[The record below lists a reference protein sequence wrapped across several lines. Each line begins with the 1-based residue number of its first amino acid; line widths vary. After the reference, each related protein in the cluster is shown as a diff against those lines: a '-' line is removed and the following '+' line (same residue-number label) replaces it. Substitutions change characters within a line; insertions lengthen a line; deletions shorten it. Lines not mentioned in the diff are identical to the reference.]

1 MHKKSYISIGK
12 KFRII
17 GTGTARGG
25 ACLIISGKARKIM
38 EFVIFAGVLLLFFLF
53 MIVQE
58 ILQVKKQ
65 ERLFERFLRE
75 NYGKEKPKEYSLER
89 FARLNSYLE
98 RHKEEKQL
106 DDITWNDLGMDDVFR
121 RIDRTHS
128 AAGEEYLYYT
138 LRNVSCGKDVL
149 MHLEE
154 VVTWLEEQE
163 NVRMRIQLLMKRLG
177 HMGKYSLY
185 DYLDN
190 LDYLGERSNSRI
202 LLGNLFYLPFVALL
216 FVQPA
221 VGTIGI
227 VVCMLWH
234 ILTYFREKKV
244 IEPYIVSFAYVL
256 RLIDVCE
263 ELEKQKIPVYQRELE
278 ELREASKS
286 LRELRRGSYWVMA
299 GNQGKT
305 GGDPLD
311 ILADYLRMILH
322 LDILQFNRMLEKLR
336 EKTGQVE
343 TILEITGYLDMA
355 VSIGGFRKSLEG
367 YCIPELEENAETAF
381 LHMENGWHPLLSHP
395 VKNSIRADRGILLT
409 GSNASG
415 KSTFLKMVAVNAVLA
430 QTIHTCTAE
439 SYRAPVFRIFSSMAL
454 RDSMEN
460 GESYYIV
467 EIRSL
472 KRILDVAQAGTDPVI
487 CFVDE
492 VLRGTNTVERIAAA
506 TQILIHLAEEGALG
520 FAATHDIEMTELL
533 KQYYDN
539 YHFEEVIRDGDIIF
553 PYQLLSG
560 KASARNAIRLL
571 KMMGYD
577 EKIISKAS
585 GQAENFLKT
594 GKWI

>member
-1 MHKKSYISIGK
+1 
-12 KFRII
+12 
-17 GTGTARGG
+17 
-25 ACLIISGKARKIM
+25 M
-38 EFVIFAGVLLLFFLF
+38 EFVVFVGVLLLLFLL

-58 ILQVKKQ
+58 LVQSKKQ
-65 ERLFERFLRE
+65 EKLYERSLRE

-89 FARLNSYLE
+89 FARLGSYLE
-98 RHKEEKQL
+98 RHKDEKQV
-106 DDITWNDLGMDDVFR
+106 DDITWNDLGIDEVFR
-121 RIDRTHS
+121 RIDRTYS

-138 LRNVSCGKDVL
+138 LRNISCGREAL
-149 MHLEE
+149 EHLEE
-154 VVTWLEEQE
+154 VVLWLDGKEDTR
-163 NVRMRIQLLMKRLG
+163 VRIQLLMKRLG
-177 HMGKYSLY
+177 HLGKYSLY

-190 LDYLGERSNSRI
+190 LDYLGERSSRKI
-202 LLGNLFYLPFVALL
+202 LLGNLLYLPFLTLL

-244 IEPYIVSFAYVL
+244 IEPYIISFAYVL

-263 ELEKQKIPVYQRELE
+263 ELEKQKIPVYQRELG
-278 ELREASKS
+278 ELRKALKS
-286 LRELRRGSYWVMA
+286 LQELKRGSYWVMA
-299 GNQGKT
+299 GNQGRI
-305 GGDPLD
+305 GGNPLD

-322 LDILQFNRMLEKLR
+322 LDILQFNRMLEKVR
-336 EKTGQVE
+336 KKTGEVEKT
-343 TILEITGYLDMA
+343 LEITGYLDMA
-355 VSIGGFRKSLEG
+355 VTIGGFRRSLEE
-367 YCIPELEENAETAF
+367 YCIPKLEEDTQKAF
-381 LHMENGWHPLLSHP
+381 LYMENGWHPLLSHP

-430 QTIHTCTAE
+430 QTIHTCAAE
-439 SYRAPVFRIFSSMAL
+439 SYHAPVFRIFSSMAL

-472 KRILDVAQAGTDPVI
+472 KRILDAAKDSAGPVL

-506 TQILIHLAEEGALG
+506 TQILIRLAENGALG
-520 FAATHDIEMTELL
+520 FTATHDIEMTELL
-533 KQYYDN
+533 KEYYDN
-539 YHFEEVIRDGDIIF
+539 YHFEEVIRDGDILF
-553 PYQLLSG
+553 PYQLLPG
-560 KASARNAIRLL
+560 KASTRNAIRLL
-571 KMMGYD
+571 QMMGYD
-577 EKIISKAS
+577 KTIIKKAS

-594 GKWI
+594 GKWTENPPLISEGTS